1 MSALTIKRKTNQ
13 SFTVDGPAEIQ
24 FLKVCGKEVKV
35 RIVAEESVK
44 IMRAELS
51 TKQNQA
57 KVTA

>member
-44 IMRAELS
+44 ILRAELLE
-51 TKQNQA
+51 QEGRDGE
-57 KVTA
+57 